1 MRDVSEPPLSRIMP
15 DPTTA
20 ALIVAAGRGSRFGQ
34 SIPKQ
39 YAMLAGEP
47 VLRHTARAFVDHP
60 RVDVVQVVIHPDDIA
75 LYEQATAGSALEQ
88 PVSGGATRQAS
99 VLNGL
104 TALEHSRPEHGV
116 IHDAARPL
124 GPPEIISRALDA
136 LSATSGAIAAVPLN
150 DTLKQAAS
158 DDAARIRRTVPRDGL
173 WRAQT
178 PQAFRFNDIL
188 MAHRA
193 AANETLTD
201 DAAVAEHSGLSVALI
216 EGAEDN
222 FKVTTNQDLRRAERI
237 IHAKQ
242 TSSVRIGAGF
252 DVHRFAPD
260 GDHVMLCGVAIPHGK
275 GLAGHSDAD
284 VGLHALVDALL
295 GAIAAG
301 DIGDHFPPSDARW
314 AGAASSVFLEH
325 ARDLVAKAK
334 GAIENVD
341 LTLICERPRI
351 GPHREVMRERIAD
364 LLAIPVARVSV
375 KATTTEG
382 LGFTGR
388 GEGIAAQAMAS
399 VRMSS

>member
-1 MRDVSEPPLSRIMP
+1 MP

-34 SIPKQ
+34 PIPKQ
-39 YAMLAGEP
+39 YATLAGEP
-47 VLRHTARAFVDHP
+47 LLRHTARAFVDHP
-60 RVDVVQVVIHPDDIA
+60 RVDMVQVVIHPNDTA
-75 LYEQATAGSALEQ
+75 LYEQATGGLALEH
-88 PVSGGATRQAS
+88 PVSGGATRQES

-104 TALEHSRPEHGV
+104 TALAPLRPQQV
-116 IHDAARPL
+116 LIHDAARPL
-124 GPPEIISRALDA
+124 VSAEIIERTLDA
-136 LSATSGAIAAVPLN
+136 LAADSGAIAAVPVH
-150 DTLKQAAS
+150 DTLKHAAEG
-158 DDAARIRRTVPRDGL
+158 AATIEHTVSRDRL

-178 PQAFRFNDIL
+178 PQTFRFDDIL

-193 AANETLTD
+193 AADEALTD
-201 DAAVAEHSGLSVALI
+201 DAAVAEHVGLSVALI

-222 FKVTTNQDLRRAERI
+222 FKVTTNQDLLRAERI
-237 IHAKQ
+237 MDAKQ
-242 TSSVRIGAGF
+242 TSTMRVGTGF

-260 GDHVMLCGVAIPHGK
+260 GDRVMLCGVAVSHHK
-275 GLAGHSDAD
+275 SLAGHSDAD

-314 AGAASSVFLEH
+314 AGADSSVFLEY
-325 ARDLVAKAK
+325 ARDLVAEAK
-334 GAIENVD
+334 GVIENVD

-351 GPHREVMRERIAD
+351 GPHREVMRERIAE
-364 LLAIPVARVSV
+364 LLAIPVGQVSV

-399 VRMSS
+399 VRIAP